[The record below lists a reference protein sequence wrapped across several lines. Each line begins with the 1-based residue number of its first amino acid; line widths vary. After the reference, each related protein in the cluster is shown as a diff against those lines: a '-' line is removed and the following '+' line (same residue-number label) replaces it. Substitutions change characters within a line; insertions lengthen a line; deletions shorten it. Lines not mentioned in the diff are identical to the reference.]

1 MPQFSR
7 ISENFQRFISPRDI
21 NSAIYIVSFLRQ
33 SSCFLIIFKKV
44 PQISYIPDLDP
55 IYPIP
60 PINPPPAPFIYRRP
74 PDTTQ
79 RPGRHAFYILSRYG
93 GENRLQLRTKDKLL
107 IDRLIGSGIGP
118 NRLRI
123 PPFARRFKTDRPSKP
138 ARRTSRRRR
147 PPPCTQMLASLAL
160 ANICS
165 SRSLR

>member
-1 MPQFSR
+1 MLSKRR
-7 ISENFQRFISPRDI
+7 IKHRGDPVRVPRGPRRGKASGAACLRPRDCPCPL
-21 NSAIYIVSFLRQ
+21 YLY
-33 SSCFLIIFKKV
+33 L
-44 PQISYIPDLDP
+44 YIPDLDP